1 MWFCSAKK
9 LLIKDKKMKN
19 LTKAEMQEKIFTSWW
34 DKDDSFFRA
43 NPTSDYIEFEKP
55 IISDLKNLLQYH
67 SKDEVKEFFKHNAMY
82 CETHNDGRGFWLNE
96 LGQELGFG
104 W

>member
-1 MWFCSAKK
+1 
-9 LLIKDKKMKN
+9 MKN
-19 LTKAEMQEKIFTSWW
+19 LTKAEMQEKVFMSWW

-43 NPTSDYIEFEKP
+43 NPIPDYIEFEKP
-55 IISDLKNLLQYH
+55 TISDLKNLLQYH
-67 SKDEVKEFFKHNAMY
+67 SKDEIRDFFKHNAMCCKEY
-82 CETHNDGRGFWLNE
+82 NDGRGFWLNE